1 MSQGY
6 RDKLSSGRRAMAHL
20 IHVWHERNAWSH
32 KVLPLLSEILDLGR
46 VHNSQISNLRNGKLS
61 SPGPEVFLA
70 LAQVNTILYQGVES
84 IRDQLEGSYPELWKT
99 LKESSFPLKND
110 DGNPISAGEL
120 FEIFSG
126 LRSLPST
133 FDWFIEDEEAS
144 KLSEALSDHFC
155 KNRPWRQCKASILN
169 AYSVTKV
176 SRRERF
182 AEVIAGLKDYS
193 AEELDGELLDL
204 YEASRK
210 LALFKN
216 GGPNAFLKELRD
228 KVLIKENYFLKDDQ
242 TIK

>member
-1 MSQGY
+1 MSTGY

-70 LAQVNTILYQGVES
+70 LAQINTILDQGVDL
-84 IRDQLEGSYPELWKT
+84 IRDQLESSSPELWRI
-99 LKESSFPLKND
+99 LQESSYSLKND
-110 DGNPISAGEL
+110 NGDPLSAGEL
-120 FEIFSG
+120 FEIFVG
-126 LRSLPST
+126 LKSLPSS
-133 FDWFIEDEEAS
+133 FDWFIEDEEAP

-155 KNRPWRQCKASILN
+155 QNRPWRQCKASILN
-169 AYSVTKV
+169 AYSVTKI
-176 SRRERF
+176 SRRDRF
-182 AEVIAGLKDYS
+182 AEVVAGLKDYT

-210 LALFKN
+210 LGLFKN

-228 KVLIKENYFLKDDQ
+228 KVYLKENYFLKDEQ
-242 TIK
+242 

>member
-32 KVLPLLSEILDLGR
+32 KILPLLSEILDLGR

-70 LAQVNTILYQGVES
+70 LAQANTILYQGVET
-84 IRDQLEGSYPELWKT
+84 IRDQLEDPYPELWKT
-99 LKESSFPLKND
+99 LQESSYPLKNN
-110 DGNPISAGEL
+110 DGDPLSAGEL

-126 LRSLPST
+126 LRPLPSS

-144 KLSEALSDHFC
+144 RLSEALSDHFC
-155 KNRPWRQCKASILN
+155 MDRPWRHCKSDIMN
-169 AYSVTKV
+169 AYSVTKAA
-176 SRRERF
+176 RRDRF
-182 AEVIAGLKDYS
+182 AEVIAGLKDYT

-210 LALFKN
+210 LSLFTK
-216 GGPNAFLKELRD
+216 GGANDFLKELRNM
-228 KVLIKENYFLKDDQ
+228 VLLKEDNISKDE
-242 TIK
+242 

>member
-20 IHVWHERNAWSH
+20 IHVWHERNSWSH
-32 KVLPLLSEILDLGR
+32 KILPLLSEILDLGR

-70 LAQVNTILYQGVES
+70 LAQVNLILYQGVES
-84 IRDQLEGSYPELWKT
+84 IRDQLVDAYPDLWRT
-99 LKESSFPLKND
+99 LEESSFPLKND
-110 DGNPISAGEL
+110 DGNPLSAGEL
-120 FEIFSG
+120 FEIFAG
-126 LRSLPST
+126 LKPLPSS

-155 KNRPWRQCKASILN
+155 MNKPWRHCRNDIMN
-169 AYSVTKV
+169 AYSVIKTA
-176 SRRERF
+176 RRERF
-182 AEVIAGLKDYS
+182 AEVIAGLRDYT

-210 LALFKN
+210 LSLFTK
-216 GGPNAFLKELRD
+216 GGPNSFLKELRNM
-228 KVLIKENYFLKDDQ
+228 VLLKDRNDL
-242 TIK
+242 KDV